1 MYGKVRVMQITLTN
15 RLKQSEIYSLAVER
29 YQITLGRRVDVYR

>member
-15 RLKQSEIYSLAVER
+15 RLKQSEIYSLVVER